1 MRGLMSFG
9 RLGRAGRLAAV
20 LLSGPGCVT
29 VQAEAATPGTI
40 AIEAA
45 CQPAALGAAALGALG
60 LALAERDLD
69 DRGFAVER
77 WRTPAGEGEPEG
89 WALVILLRDAAGAL
103 QDDVQHKV
111 NDKKQTMTTA
121 AIAGGVL
128 ILLIVFFLGKRSGK
142 KKTTYVELR
151 RI

>member
-1 MRGLMSFG
+1 MSQQ
-9 RLGRAGRLAAV
+9 RITRDDL
-20 LLSGPGCVT
+20 
-29 VQAEAATPGTI
+29 EAKF
-40 AIEAA
+40 
-45 CQPAALGAAALGALG
+45 
-60 LALAERDLD
+60 R
-69 DRGFAVER
+69 
-77 WRTPAGEGEPEG
+77 
-89 WALVILLRDAAGAL
+89 AL

-128 ILLIVFFLGKRSGK
+128 ILLLVFFLGKRSGK